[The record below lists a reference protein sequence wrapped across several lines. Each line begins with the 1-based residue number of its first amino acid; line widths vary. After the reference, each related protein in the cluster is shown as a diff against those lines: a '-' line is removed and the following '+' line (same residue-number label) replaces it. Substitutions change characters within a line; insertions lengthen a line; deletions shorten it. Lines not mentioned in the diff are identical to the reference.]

1 MKRIL
6 IAGLMLAAISPAFGQ
21 KTKASLNT
29 EIGVQFPDNT
39 TGTIIPSNLRT
50 VTADIVNSIM
60 PTSPVVSGNLACF
73 NGTTGL
79 LQDCGLAPSSI
90 HLTIGSTVIAGGVN
104 TRVLYDNNGI
114 LGELGSSGSGSVA
127 LTTSPV
133 FTTPSLGVATATS
146 LNALQITSGNSQA
159 IIGLGT
165 PLSSQIATGNNVV
178 IGTANAFTSADQ
190 NVIIGTGGTGLS
202 LTTDSG
208 NTLVGYDVAP
218 SLHNGVIP
226 LNFNTAVG
234 NQALRTCTTC
244 GSNVAIGRA
253 SMLAAT
259 IDDHNTAVGHATL
272 FSGAGNSQ
280 STAIGDSAG
289 GTALAGTAIPS
300 GFPNV
305 GTNVFPFNADTN
317 LECIGESC
325 GKATSAARKQSFA
338 IGTYSRIPARDNVG
352 VLGNG
357 LQAVETSGR
366 VWDGTTTVTLSANSG
381 QTWTCAQT
389 LTGILIRTGSL
400 GGGFNDQPP
409 TAAAIVQ
416 CATGGVGDNSEV
428 PLSVPLWYVNTGTG
442 QTATIVTNTGITLG
456 GLSAT
461 VANNTSSQWRV
472 IVTSATPSSE
482 AVTLFRLQ

>member
-1 MKRIL
+1 MKRFVF
-6 IAGLMLAAISPAFGQ
+6 IALLLAVFPAYAQ
-21 KTKASLNT
+21 KTKATLNT

-39 TGTIIPSNLRT
+39 TGAIAPSNLRT

-79 LQDCGLAPSSI
+79 LQDCGVAPSSI
-90 HLTIGSTVIAGGVN
+90 HLTVGSTVISGGVN

-114 LGELGSSGSGSVA
+114 LGELGSSGSGSVC
-127 LTTSPV
+127 LTISCAM
-133 FTTPSLGVATATS
+133 TTPNLGVATATS
-146 LNALQITSGNSQA
+146 LNGLSIVSQNSQA
-159 IIGLGT
+159 NIGLGT
-165 PLSSQIATGNNVV
+165 ALSSATPTGNNIVISKANGLTTGDQNVV
-178 IGTANAFTSADQ
+178 IGNG
-190 NVIIGTGGTGLS
+190 GTGGS
-202 LTTDSG
+202 LTTDTS
-208 NTLVGYDVAP
+208 NTYIGYDVAP
-218 SLHNGVIP
+218 GGHNGAVNSNNTGVGALAF
-226 LNFNTAVG
+226 LN
-234 NQALRTCTTC
+234 CTTC
-244 GSNVAIGRA
+244 GSSTAVGRGALGGEVAG
-253 SMLAAT
+253 
-259 IDDHNTAVGHATL
+259 DHNTGVGHATS
-272 FSGAGNSQ
+272 FFGSGNVQ
-280 STAIGDSAG
+280 TTVIGDSAG
-289 GTALAGTAIPS
+289 GGALAGTAIPS

-305 GTNVFPFNADTN
+305 GTSVFGLNGDSN
-317 LECIGESC
+317 IECIGETC
-325 GKATSAARKQSFA
+325 GKATSAVRKQSFA
-338 IGTYSRIPARDNVG
+338 IGSYSRIPARDNVG

-357 LQAVETSGR
+357 LQAVETAGR
-366 VWDGTTTVTLSANSG
+366 MWDGTTAVTLSANSG

-428 PLSVPLWYVNTGTG
+428 PLSVPFWYVNTGTG

-472 IVTSATPSSE
+472 IITSATPSSE
-482 AVTLFRLQ
+482 AVTLFRVQ